1 LFEGI
6 ILSDQESKKNLNEL
20 DEFYKKQILLTLDGI
35 KDLVVA
41 EKIPRGSVL
50 TLTEF
55 VNNWDK
61 IKKKKESS

>member
-1 LFEGI
+1 M
-6 ILSDQESKKNLNEL
+6 ILSNQENKDLNEL
-20 DEFYKKQILLTLDGI
+20 DSFYKKQILSTIDNI

-61 IKKKKESS
+61 IKKKKEL